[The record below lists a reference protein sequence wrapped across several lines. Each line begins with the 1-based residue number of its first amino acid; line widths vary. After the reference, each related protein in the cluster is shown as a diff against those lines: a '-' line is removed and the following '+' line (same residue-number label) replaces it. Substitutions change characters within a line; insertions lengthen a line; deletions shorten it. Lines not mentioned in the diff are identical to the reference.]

1 MLGLGRVASIGKVV
15 KLRDDLGEYAVSPTL
30 GVIKPVKIDKQYLF
44 FFLKSDLVTEQ
55 FLKVM
60 SGSTRSSVG
69 MIVLRK
75 LQIVTP
81 STDEAISVGK
91 ILSDMD
97 AEIQALEQRLGK
109 TRQIKQG
116 MMQELLTGKTR
127 LVQPSLTGV
136 CHAD

>member
-1 MLGLGRVASIGKVV
+1 MNAVMNSDGFVNALSDIAIGTTSVAAIYS
-15 KLRDDLGEYAVSPTL
+15 RD
-30 GVIKPVKIDKQYLF
+30 LF
-44 FFLKSDLVTEQ
+44 K
-55 FLKVM
+55 LKV
-60 SGSTRSSVG
+60 S
-69 MIVLRK
+69 L
-75 LQIVTP
+75 P
-81 STDEAISVGK
+81 SKQEQTAIAT